1 MANIEERNPVNLDEV
16 RALLVEAGYEIVSSD
31 DSSIQTRDLESGIL
45 ITSVLENNVLF
56 NTVSCKVMKSSEITT
71 AQLQT
76 MLMADNG
83 ISTSAFKL
91 FRLEADKVAVTLN
104 NFCKL
109 QAMGE
114 DDRDDILSCLS
125 FLLVDTV
132 MAKELLEK

>member
-1 MANIEERNPVNLDEV
+1 MPHQQERAAVGIDEV
-16 RALLVEAGYEIVSSD
+16 RALLVEAGYEIVLSD
-31 DSSIQTRDLESGIL
+31 DTSLQIRDLESGVL
-45 ITSVLENNVLF
+45 LTSVLENNVLF
-56 NTVSCKVMKSSEITT
+56 NAVSCKVVKTSELS
-71 AQLQT
+71 QGQMQS

-91 FRLEADKVAVTLN
+91 YPMGPDKVAITLN

-109 QAMGE
+109 QAMGD

-132 MAKELLEK
+132 MARELLEK

>member
-1 MANIEERNPVNLDEV
+1 M
-16 RALLVEAGYEIVSSD
+16 EAGYEIVNSD
-31 DSSIQTRDLESGIL
+31 DTSLQIRDLESGVL
-45 ITSVLENNVLF
+45 LTSVLENNVLF
-56 NTVSCKVMKSSEITT
+56 STVSCKVVKSSEIT
-71 AQLQT
+71 AVQMQA

-91 FRLEADKVAVTLN
+91 YPLGSDKVAITLN

-109 QAMGE
+109 QAMGD
-114 DDRDDILSCLS
+114 DDRDDILSCLN